1 MKKKKLPKYI
11 QEKFKKQQFKIGDTV
26 KWEFLGES
34 GWGIVKKILKAN
46 DKITYMVKTG
56 KYTYPCGIQIKEY
69 SSYYAGSIDYET
81 SKNRPNNVKTRIPT
95 TKTRTDN
102 QTRKRLSRSNSNT
115 ISNTRSRSRTTD
127 VIGNGN
133 GKHNET
139 NSRSS
144 GSIKESELDK
154 EINKQKNFLR
164 RFT

>member
-34 GWGIVKKILKAN
+34 GWGIVKKILKTN
-46 DKITYMVKTG
+46 DKITYMVKTS

-81 SKNRPNNVKTRIPT
+81 SKNRSNNVKTGVSE
-95 TKTRTDN
+95 TKTRNDN
-102 QTRKRLSRSNSNT
+102 KTRKRLSRPNGNT
-115 ISNTRSRSRTTD
+115 ISDTRSRSRSAND
-127 VIGNGN
+127 SRNGN
-133 GKHNET
+133 EYNIET
-139 NSRSS
+139 NSRS
-144 GSIKESELDK
+144 KTTNQNTELDQ
-154 EINKQKNFLR
+154 EIDKQKNFLR

>member
-1 MKKKKLPKYI
+1 MKKKKLPKYVQDI
-11 QEKFKKQQFKIGDTV
+11 FKKQQFKIGDTV

-81 SKNRPNNVKTRIPT
+81 SKNRSNNVKAGVST
-95 TKTRTDN
+95 TKTRTNN
-102 QTRKRLSRSNSNT
+102 QTRKRLSRSNINT
-115 ISNTRSRSRTTD
+115 ISDTGSRSRSTNG
-127 VIGNGN
+127 IGNGN
-133 GKHNET
+133 GKYTET
-139 NSRSS
+139 SS
-144 GSIKESELDK
+144 KSKETIEKSELDK
-154 EINKQKNFLR
+154 EIDKQKDFLR

>member
-1 MKKKKLPKYI
+1 MKKKKLPKYVQDI
-11 QEKFKKQQFKIGDTV
+11 FKKQQFKIGDTV

-81 SKNRPNNVKTRIPT
+81 SKNRSNNVKAGVST
-95 TKTRTDN
+95 TKTRTNN
-102 QTRKRLSRSNSNT
+102 QTRKRLSRSNINT
-115 ISNTRSRSRTTD
+115 ISDTGSRSRSTNG
-127 VIGNGN
+127 IGNGN
-133 GKHNET
+133 GKYSET
-139 NSRSS
+139 SS
-144 GSIKESELDK
+144 KSKESIEKSELDK
-154 EINKQKNFLR
+154 EIDKQKDFLR

>member
-11 QEKFKKQQFKIGDTV
+11 QEKFKKQQFKIGDIV

-34 GWGIVKKILKAN
+34 GWGVVKKILNAN

-81 SKNRPNNVKTRIPT
+81 SKNRSNNVKAGIST
-95 TKTRTDN
+95 TETRTNN
-102 QTRKRLSRSNSNT
+102 QTRKRLSGSNSNSISDTRSNS
-115 ISNTRSRSRTTD
+115 RTTND
-127 VIGNGN
+127 IGNGN
-133 GKHNET
+133 EQHIET
-139 NSRSS
+139 NS
-144 GSIKESELDK
+144 GSKKSIVQSEIDK
-154 EINKQKNFLR
+154 EFAKQKNFLR

>member
-1 MKKKKLPKYI
+1 MKKKKLPKYVQDI
-11 QEKFKKQQFKIGDTV
+11 FKKQQFKIGDTV

-81 SKNRPNNVKTRIPT
+81 SKNRSNNVKAGVST
-95 TKTRTDN
+95 TKTRTNN
-102 QTRKRLSRSNSNT
+102 QTRKRLSRSNINT
-115 ISNTRSRSRTTD
+115 ISDTGSRSRSTNG
-127 VIGNGN
+127 IGNGN
-133 GKHNET
+133 GKYSET
-139 NSRSS
+139 SS
-144 GSIKESELDK
+144 KSKETIEKSELDK
-154 EINKQKNFLR
+154 EIDKQKDFLR

>member
-46 DKITYMVKTG
+46 DKITYMVKAG

-81 SKNRPNNVKTRIPT
+81 SKNRSNNVKTGIPT
-95 TKTRTDN
+95 TETRTNN
-102 QTRKRLSRSNSNT
+102 QTRKRLSGSISNT
-115 ISNTRSRSRTTD
+115 ISNTGSRSRTTD
-127 VIGNGN
+127 GIGNGN
-133 GKHNET
+133 AKYDET

-144 GSIKESELDK
+144 EPIKKSELDK
-154 EINKQKNFLR
+154 EINKQKDFLR

>member
-1 MKKKKLPKYI
+1 MKKKKLPKYVQDI
-11 QEKFKKQQFKIGDTV
+11 FKKQQFKIGDTV

-81 SKNRPNNVKTRIPT
+81 SKNRSNNVKARVST
-95 TKTRTDN
+95 TKTRTNN
-102 QTRKRLSRSNSNT
+102 QTRKRLSRSNINT
-115 ISNTRSRSRTTD
+115 ISDTGSRSRSTNG
-127 VIGNGN
+127 IGNGN
-133 GKHNET
+133 GKYTET
-139 NSRSS
+139 SS
-144 GSIKESELDK
+144 KSKETIEKSELDK
-154 EINKQKNFLR
+154 EIDKQKDFLR